1 MVKNKQ
7 KPDPKVTLSIV
18 VPVFNESPNLDYLCD
33 RLVEVLSKLNITYE
47 IILINDGSSDDTLQ
61 KALKC
66 KSVYPQIVIIDL
78 ARNFGKEIAL
88 TAGLDYSRGEA
99 VIPIDADLQDPPELI
114 EKLLAKWYEGYD
126 VVCATRKKRLGESW
140 FKRFTASGFYK
151 TISKL
156 STVSIPENTGDF
168 RLLDR
173 KVVDAI
179 KLLPERTRFM
189 KGLFAWVGY
198 RQTTIYFE
206 RKPRFAGQ
214 TKWNY
219 WKLWNFALDGIT
231 GFSSIPLKVWSYL
244 GIFIALISIIY
255 AIYLTLRT
263 IIFGVD
269 VPGYAS
275 LMVSILFLGSVQL
288 IAIGVLGEY
297 LSRIYEETKQRPLYL
312 VREIY
317 DLDHVNSSLQ
327 STTIS
332 RY

>member
-312 VREIY
+312 VREVY